1 METLASKAAVVSAL
15 AARLDQSVPPALK
28 AKPGIRAFKAPR
40 WLVLLDPLVVPVLRA
55 CKAQSVIGA
64 RKGALRLAWLV
75 QPVLLASRGHKAKSV
90 RQVLRDPSA

>member
-1 METLASKAAVVSAL
+1 MLVLGALKEPVETLASKAAVVSAL

-40 WLVLLDPLVVPVLRA
+40 WLVLLDPLVVPVL
-55 CKAQSVIGA
+55 
-64 RKGALRLAWLV
+64 
-75 QPVLLASRGHKAKSV
+75 LASRVHKAKSV